1 MGKDNQ
7 QDDLELKNWNK
18 DAENDFELNLS
29 SLIVLKHDS
38 CIVIFWNVLNIIC
51 CLTSCYFYG
60 WLSLFG
66 LDQANNF
73 LKLVYGIFEGVFFI
87 KMCFNFVT

>member
-1 MGKDNQ
+1 MA
-7 QDDLELKNWNK
+7 EE
-18 DAENDFELNLS
+18 AENDFELNLS

-38 CIVIFWNVLNIIC
+38 CIIIFWNILNIIC

-66 LDQANNF
+66 IDPANHWH
-73 LKLVYGIFEGVFFI
+73 KAIFGFYEAVFFI